1 MRKNIF
7 GIMIIFMSAFGVCT
21 FATEAKI
28 VLGINS
34 VQDMVKTADSE
45 KAIKRLDA
53 EVSAALL
60 KIGKFIVSK
69 KEGNRESKDAE
80 YLLDLNLLEYSEST
94 MQIKKMMVRDAKYA
108 VEVRLVKTSNNN
120 IIVQDTLKGMYSSD
134 KIPVSSAV
142 PDIYATV
149 MEEVAGKISDIIV
162 AELFTISVLKVTE
175 NGIITL
181 PNYGFKPG
189 EILNVYRTEAIID
202 QNTQEEIASENILV
216 CAVVILEVSG
226 STARAMIPS
235 TVKPYK
241 KYAQAVVEV
250 GMFCTSSNDKQ
261 LDQKTLASLI
271 KKMQKVK

>member
-7 GIMIIFMSAFGVCT
+7 VIMVILMSVLGVYT

-108 VEVRLVKTSNNN
+108 IEVRLVKTSNNN

-216 CAVVILEVSG
+216 CAVVILEISG

>member
-7 GIMIIFMSAFGVCT
+7 VIMLILMSVLGVYT

-108 VEVRLVKTSNNN
+108 IEVRLVKTSNNN

>member
-1 MRKNIF
+1 M
-7 GIMIIFMSAFGVCT
+7 GVYT

-108 VEVRLVKTSNNN
+108 IEVRLVKTSNNN

>member
-7 GIMIIFMSAFGVCT
+7 VIMLILMSVLGVYT

-69 KEGNRESKDAE
+69 REGNRESKDAE

-189 EILNVYRTEAIID
+189 EVLNVYRTEAIID